1 MSERNHSPAAPVA
14 QSFAPD
20 AAGSFHPSPAV
31 DRKRKLRVIV
41 AGALAS
47 LLIAAILFQFFRSK
61 ESGAGSD
68 GNGSDP
74 NGRAARAGAATVLAT
89 VDGYGI
95 TWKDVAD
102 ECVDRYGREVLEN
115 LINRTIIQQ
124 ACAKRKIVVTKAE
137 VANEVRR
144 IARKFKMPV
153 ESWYQMLQA
162 ERGITPLQYHRDI
175 IWPMLALKKIAG
187 TKVDVGDDEMRMA
200 FIREYGQRVK
210 ARLIMLDNHRRALDV
225 HGKLAANPDDFERLA
240 QQFSIEPN
248 SRAMGGE
255 IPPIRRHGGNEK
267 LETAAFKLRA
277 GEISPVIQIARSR
290 FVILKCEG
298 RTRQVVS
305 DIATVREELYAQ
317 IKEEKTQA
325 AVARTFEKLKRETTV
340 DNFMTNQ
347 KTGIQQASGTKEA
360 GTARI
365 RSPFPSSPGTAR
377 RQTPPIR

>member
-1 MSERNHSPAAPVA
+1 MSERNHSPAAAVA
-14 QSFAPD
+14 QSFAPE
-20 AAGSFHPSPAV
+20 AAAPFNPSPAV
-31 DRKRKLRVIV
+31 DRKRKLRLI
-41 AGALAS
+41 AGGALAS
-47 LLIAAILFQFFRSK
+47 VLIAAILFQFFRSK
-61 ESGAGSD
+61 EGGAGPD
-68 GNGSDP
+68 GNGSDS
-74 NGRAARAGAATVLAT
+74 NGRAARRGTSTVLAT

-102 ECVDRYGREVLEN
+102 ECVDRYGREVLDN

-124 ACAKRKIVVTKAE
+124 ACAKRRVVVTKAE

-162 ERGITPLQYHRDI
+162 ERGISPLQYHRDI

-187 TKVDVGDDEMRMA
+187 AKVDVGDDEMRKA

-210 ARLIMLDNHRRALDV
+210 ARLIMMDNQRRIFKV
-225 HGKLAANPDDFERLA
+225 HDELVANPESFERLA
-240 QQFSIEPN
+240 QQYSIEPN

-267 LETAAFKLRA
+267 LETAAFKLRT

-290 FVILKCEG
+290 FVVLKCEG
-298 RTRQVVS
+298 RTKQVVT
-305 DIATVREELYAQ
+305 DVATVREELYAQ

-340 DNFMTNQ
+340 DNFLTNQ
-347 KTGIQQASGTKEA
+347 KTGIQQASGTKDA

-365 RSPFPSSPGTAR
+365 RSPFPSPGAAP
-377 RQTPPIR
+377 RQTPTFR